1 VPALDAERQGLIP
14 FTAAGGEVEPGPR
27 LQQDAREEGS
37 AMTDARPV
45 PPGLQPYWTGSVQDF
60 VTLPPLELDDGLKE
74 RHGFY
79 SMMLAA
85 ILASQFNGNKH
96 GESGDYGTWRKQQLN
111 FETPDGSRLY
121 RGGTYLGHNIAALAV
136 DAAGRVIDYDFN
148 HNDVFNSS
156 VEHAESRLI
165 RRLFSL
171 AELPTAA
178 PVHPQG
184 GPATP
189 MFELAVSAAPR
200 AATGEP
206 TPHTSGAGPGLRRK
220 GYSTL
225 LTDVTIYTS
234 LESCAQCSGIMALA
248 DLREVV
254 YLQYDQGQYLI
265 GNMMYRA
272 TAGPAPLVA
281 PNDFRAPLPVPG
293 DTFGS
298 DVYDGLNLAFREFA
312 GLVGS
317 EPFYRDGGF
326 VDRGHSVT
334 SFLCTDSA
342 LSVFEAAGREL
353 EETKT
358 ASLPDYRRPTR
369 DGHILPSAL
378 TNADVLQHVKGFLH
392 YARTQGGRG
401 TAHRV

>member
-1 VPALDAERQGLIP
+1 
-14 FTAAGGEVEPGPR
+14 
-27 LQQDAREEGS
+27 
-37 AMTDARPV
+37 MTDPRPV

-60 VTLPPLELDDGLKE
+60 ATVPPLDLEEGLKE
-74 RHGFY
+74 RHRLY
-79 SMMLAA
+79 SMLLAA
-85 ILASQFNGNKH
+85 IVASQFNGNKH
-96 GESGDYGTWRKQQLN
+96 GEAGDYGSWRKDQLISG
-111 FETPDGSRLY
+111 TPDGVRLY

-148 HNDVFNSS
+148 HNNVFNSS

-171 AELPTAA
+171 AELPDAA
-178 PVHPQG
+178 PVLPRA
-184 GPATP
+184 GPVMP
-189 MFELAVSAAPR
+189 MFQLAVSAAPS

-206 TPHTSGAGPGLRRK
+206 IAYTAGASPGLRRK

-272 TAGPAPLVA
+272 TAGPTPMIGR
-281 PNDFRAPLPVPG
+281 NDFRAPLPVPG

-298 DVYDGLNLAFREFA
+298 DLYDGLNLAFRQFV
-312 GLVGS
+312 GLVAG
-317 EPFYRDGGF
+317 EPFYKDGAF
-326 VDRGHSVT
+326 VDKGHSVT

-342 LSVFEAAGREL
+342 LSVFAAAGRQL
-353 EETKT
+353 EQTET
-358 ASLPDYRRPTR
+358 ASIPAYQRPTR
-369 DGHILPSAL
+369 DGRILPSAL
-378 TNADVLQHVKGFLH
+378 SNADLLQHLKGFLD
-392 YARTQGGRG
+392 YARRQGGRG